1 MQLSSVHVLQQYIIV
16 QSHPRKTKYGNN
28 TSILTPGALPL
39 KSWDS
44 LLPSMIN
51 KKQLHQ
57 QILSSV
63 ASAKQ
68 VLFFT

>member
-1 MQLSSVHVLQQYIIV
+1 MFYNNISLFNHIQEK
-16 QSHPRKTKYGNN
+16 PKYENN
-28 TSILTPGALPL
+28 TSNLTPGALPL

-57 QILSSV
+57 QILLRV
-63 ASAKQ
+63 VSAKQ
-68 VLFFT
+68 VLSFS